1 MGRTGRMGGCSR
13 RRLASRRRKRKTLR
27 RKSETRRRRIEGRSS
42 MQGHVST
49 CVVVTCMYT
58 FGSRKYVQSRQPK
71 TQDERGRCARHG
83 SKTTGAQHY
92 RSRLGE
98 LRE

>member
-1 MGRTGRMGGCSR
+1 
-13 RRLASRRRKRKTLR
+13 
-27 RKSETRRRRIEGRSS
+27 

-83 SKTTGAQHY
+83 SKTTALNIIVVGWENCANRASIQATA
-92 RSRLGE
+92 L
-98 LRE
+98 